1 MLMPQMFFRL
11 FPERP
16 PPLKC
21 DESFAQLVADLQEKT
36 VDIVHRPKQIW
47 PSRAWQEALLDSR
60 CQ

>member
-11 FPERP
+11 
-16 PPLKC
+16 L
-21 DESFAQLVADLQEKT
+21 QNLVADLQEKT

-47 PSRAWQEALLDSR
+47 PSRAWQEALLASR